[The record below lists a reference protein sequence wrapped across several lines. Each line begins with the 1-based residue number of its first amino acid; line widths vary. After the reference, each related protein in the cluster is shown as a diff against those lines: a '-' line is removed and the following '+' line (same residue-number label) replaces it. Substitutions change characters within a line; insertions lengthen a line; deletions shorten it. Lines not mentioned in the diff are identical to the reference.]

1 MSEIKRSGLHP
12 KFYITFLVMRDH
24 NLVQVLVAVSIDGF
38 CDKPFFMKLLR
49 TSDINTVKNVN
60 RCSHLIFQAP
70 SSTALLTLRLH
81 SYVCVKF
88 KKALVKI

>member
-24 NLVQVLVAVSIDGF
+24 NLVQVLGF

-49 TSDINTVKNVN
+49 TSDINTVKYVN
-60 RCSHLIFQAP
+60 RCSHLIFQAS
-70 SSTALLTLRLH
+70 SSTALLTLRLY

-88 KKALVKI
+88 KKALVKV